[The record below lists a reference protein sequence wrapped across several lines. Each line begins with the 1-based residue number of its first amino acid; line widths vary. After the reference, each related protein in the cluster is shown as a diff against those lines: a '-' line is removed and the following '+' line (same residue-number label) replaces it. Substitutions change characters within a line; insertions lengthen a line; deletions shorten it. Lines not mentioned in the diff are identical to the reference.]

1 MTRTRAPK
9 GRHLRRTSIQLEDGL
24 HATLD
29 RMAQR
34 RDVSLAY
41 VVREALNEY
50 VERRTVPAPEAR
62 EAVPA

>member
-1 MTRTRAPK
+1 MPRSQAPR
-9 GRHLRRTSIQLEDGL
+9 GRHLKRTSIQLEGGL

-29 RMAQR
+29 QMAQR

-50 VERRTVPAPEAR
+50 VARRLGPIEEPR
-62 EAVPA
+62 EAVLA

>member
-1 MTRTRAPK
+1 MPRSQAPR
-9 GRHLRRTSIQLEDGL
+9 GRHLRRTSIQLEVGL

-29 RMAQR
+29 DMAQR

-41 VVREALNEY
+41 VIREALNEY
-50 VERRTVPAPEAR
+50 VERRLSAYAESR